1 MNSDLKHSPSPNQNK
16 PAGIPPA
23 VGQGVLNTVMET
35 FGVSRGMTLSAVLL
49 ICVVTICGVF
59 WFLHSAPPD
68 TITIT
73 TGPEG
78 SIFQTNAIKY
88 ASILAR
94 NGVKLKILPSQGS
107 QENLLKLN
115 NPAFHVDAGFV
126 QGGMTGGLTVS
137 NLVSLGSIS
146 YQPLFVFYRNP
157 VPLEL
162 LSEFNGKRLAVGQ
175 PGSGTRALTMTLL
188 QTNNVGN
195 ATVMLDLPPV
205 EASKA
210 LLDGNA
216 DAVFL
221 MGDSASLAIMR
232 KLLRAPGIHL
242 FSFKQAV
249 AYTRRMNYLNVL
261 TFPMGSIDLGNNIP
275 PRDTYLLGPTVEL
288 IARKTLHPAM
298 SDLLLEAARE
308 VHGRAT
314 LLQRRGEFPA
324 PLEHDFPVSEDA
336 TRFYKS
342 GKSFLYRYMPFSL
355 ASLVNRIV
363 MVFVPMIVVL
373 VPGLRII
380 PKIYRWRIRSQIC
393 RWYRALLALEHE
405 LPSQTAPGKR
415 EEMLRRLDRIEQ
427 TVHNMKVPASF
438 ADQFYVL
445 RGHISFVRTRLA
457 EEVNSSEPPSEL
469 GRD

>member
-1 MNSDLKHSPSPNQNK
+1 
-16 PAGIPPA
+16 
-23 VGQGVLNTVMET
+23 MET
-35 FGVSRGMTLSAVLL
+35 FGISRGVTLSAILL

-68 TITIT
+68 TIIIT

-78 SIFQTNAIKY
+78 STFQTNAIKY
-88 ASILAR
+88 ANILAR

-107 QENLLKLN
+107 QENLLRLN
-115 NPAFHVDAGFV
+115 NPTFHVDVGFV
-126 QGGMTGGLTVS
+126 QGGMTGGIMIS
-137 NLVSLGSIS
+137 NLVSLGSVA
-146 YQPLFVFYRNP
+146 YQPLFVFYRNTT
-157 VPLEL
+157 PLTL

-188 QTNNVGN
+188 QTNNVGGTT
-195 ATVMLDLPPV
+195 ALLDMPPT

-221 MGDSASLAIMR
+221 MGDSASTTIMR
-232 KLLRAPGIHL
+232 KLLRAPGIYL
-242 FSFKQAV
+242 FSFKQAA

-275 PRDTYLLGPTVEL
+275 PHDVSLLGPTVEL

-308 VHGRAT
+308 IHGRSS

-324 PLEHDFPVSEDA
+324 PLEQEFPISEDA

-342 GKSFLYRYMPFSL
+342 GKSFLYRYLPFSL
-355 ASLVNRIV
+355 ASLINRIV
-363 MVFVPMIVVL
+363 MVFVPMVVVL
-373 VPGLRII
+373 VPGLRTI
-380 PKIYRWRIRSQIC
+380 PKIYRWRIRTQIC
-393 RWYRALLALEHE
+393 RWYRALLTLERELTTQAATGRHE
-405 LPSQTAPGKR
+405 DMFK
-415 EEMLRRLDRIEQ
+415 RLDNIERA
-427 TVHNMKVPASF
+427 VHNMKVPASF
-438 ADQFYVL
+438 ADQFYGL
-445 RGHISFVRTRLA
+445 RSHINLVREQLA
-457 EEVNSSEPPSEL
+457 QHINSAEP
-469 GRD
+469 RV

>member
-1 MNSDLKHSPSPNQNK
+1 MSNDLK
-16 PAGIPPA
+16 PPA
-23 VGQGVLNTVMET
+23 SPDQPPPVVGHGVLNTVTEN
-35 FGVSRGMTLSAVLL
+35 FGLSRSVTLSAALL
-49 ICVVTICGVF
+49 IFVVIICGVS
-59 WFLHSAPPD
+59 WFIHSAPPD
-68 TITIT
+68 TIIIT

-94 NGVKLKILPSQGS
+94 SGVKLKILPSQGS
-107 QENLLKLN
+107 QENLLRLN
-115 NPAFHVDAGFV
+115 DPAFHADVGFV
-126 QGGMTGGLTVS
+126 QGGMTSGITVS

-146 YQPLFVFYRNP
+146 YQPLLIFYRSATP
-157 VPLEL
+157 VEL

-175 PGSGTRALTMTLL
+175 PGSGTRSLAMTLL
-188 QTNNVGN
+188 QTNGVGS
-195 ATVMLDLPPV
+195 ATVMLDLPPA

-210 LLDGNA
+210 LLEGNA

-221 MGDSASLAIMR
+221 MGDSASPAIMR

-275 PRDTYLLGPTVEL
+275 PRDANLLGPTVEL

-314 LLQRRGEFPA
+314 ILQRRGEFPT
-324 PLEHDFPVSEDA
+324 PLEQEFPISEDA
-336 TRFYKS
+336 ARFYKS
-342 GKSFLYRYMPFSL
+342 GKSFLYRYLPFSL
-355 ASLVNRIV
+355 ASLFNRIV
-363 MVFVPMIVVL
+363 MVFVPMVVVL
-373 VPGLRII
+373 VPGLRTI

-405 LPSQTAPGKR
+405 LPTQTAPGKR
-415 EEMLRRLDRIEQ
+415 EEMLKRLDQIERI
-427 TVHNMKVPASF
+427 VHNMKVPASF

-445 RGHISFVRTRLA
+445 RGHISFVRNRL
-457 EEVNSSEPPSEL
+457 EEDIHSAKPQA
-469 GRD
+469 